1 MGLFLGLGLR
11 ANLIRS
17 LIDLD
22 DRGLEVD
29 WGLGIWDLVALCDSW
44 ILGEVRIY

>member
-1 MGLFLGLGLR
+1 MGLFLGLGLG

-22 DRGLEVD
+22 NRGLEVD
-29 WGLGIWDLVALCDSW
+29 WGLGIWWLCVIAGFW
-44 ILGEVRIY
+44 VR